1 MRKILPVFFIL
12 FVINLSAQNFWR
24 VVDESSI
31 ILDRDAERG
40 VIPIDYSSYH
50 LDMKA
55 LVNYLKKA
63 PIQFNKAHKS
73 IPVYIPMPDGSNMLF
88 DVVKS
93 PVMMSKL
100 AQKFPNISSYKGIAR
115 DDKKINIRFN
125 IGSKGFFA
133 SIYNKKG
140 NIYIDP
146 YASGVKDYYI
156 SYYTYNYKVD
166 IGDINLSCGL
176 ESDDVFNDSTNL
188 NEINFPDELLD
199 FRDAS
204 ACDSVKQYNY
214 RLALACTGEWGQ
226 KHGGTKEAA
235 LSDMITSVNRIN
247 QIYENEFAIHLNL
260 IDDNDKLIWLDPDN
274 DPYKNP
280 TIGGALLGENFDAIN
295 NTIGMNSYD
304 IGHVFTN
311 SCQDVGGIARLA
323 AVCQSFKAMGVTCHY
338 SNDLNYIITN
348 VTCHEMGH
356 QFSAEH
362 TFNNCNG
369 NESLGSGFEPGGG
382 TTIMAYCGLCGP
394 NDVDYKCLETFHSFS
409 VQQVKYYSREGGGR
423 KCAEK
428 ISSENTAPE
437 VSIDYDNGFYIP
449 IQTPFVL
456 EGSAYDCDGDDLVY
470 SWEEIDAG
478 PQSDIGHPEG
488 NAPIFTAREVSD
500 NPVRYFPNLYDLLY
514 NRSNNSELLPTYE
527 RDLNFRFIAR
537 DNHEVAG
544 GTDWVDM
551 SFKAD
556 SGSGPFLV
564 SYPNNLLKFKVG
576 DSLTVKWNVAN
587 TDNDKVNCRNVDILL
602 SLDKGY
608 TYPYTLKYK
617 TANDGKELI
626 YMPDTITSSARI
638 MVKASNN
645 IFLDVCNYNLKI
657 REREDTSF
665 LFDLD
670 EISGRLCLPYSVNS
684 KISTRGFNGYEDSIK
699 FEIIGLPENA
709 EYKITPEIIKTGE
722 TANIEF
728 NFDNVQKDSYSEVN
742 VLGISTKG
750 DTVIRPIT
758 WDIYSNYYKDIN
770 VISPEVGSIGQ
781 AQNPVFKWEK
791 DVAYDYVN
799 LYVSSDPSFPEEKTF
814 VRNYITDT
822 FYQPTELL
830 EYSTLYYWKLEYGNP
845 CGTVSPDTLYTF
857 STFATDCK
865 DYVSKTKYKK
875 DINSSV
881 VLRDTINIEEDITL
895 TDVNVKISGSHT
907 RFREIS
913 ASLIAPSNDTILL
926 FKQRPF
932 NYQGNFNLVFDDQ
945 AYYKLKSPPKGTF
958 RPDSPLAILNGK
970 NGKGLWTLLISD
982 NKYQQSGKLK
992 KFSLNTCAKIELIN
1006 PVLVNNNSLKIPY
1019 NKPWTIT
1026 SDYLKAT
1033 DANNSA
1039 SELIFTVVKTP
1050 LLCSMYIGNTQLF
1063 VGDRFTQ
1070 KDIDNG
1076 LISVLYPGDEKVFD
1090 KFYFTVIDG
1099 VGGAIGITAFNLE
1112 SDYKVKVDES
1122 LASKIQLFPNPTS
1135 STINIDID
1143 QTGSFDFEIFNLN
1156 GQKLVSQNIKGG
1168 FNSVDLAKFNDGI
1181 YIIKIHNNQYNYVG
1195 KIVKQR

>member
-12 FVINLSAQNFWR
+12 FVINLSAQKFWR
-24 VVDESSI
+24 VVDENSI

-40 VIPIDYSSYH
+40 VIPIDYSTYH

-55 LVNYLKKA
+55 LMNYLKKA
-63 PIQFNKAHKS
+63 PKQFNKEKKS

-100 AQKFPNISSYKGIAR
+100 AEKYPNIRSYKGIAH

-146 YASGVKDYYI
+146 YASGVKNYYI
-156 SYYTYNYKVD
+156 SYYTSNYKVD
-166 IGDINLSCGL
+166 ISDINLNCGL
-176 ESDDVFNDSTNL
+176 DSDEIIFNDSTNL
-188 NEINFPDELLD
+188 TEINFPDELLD

-204 ACDSVKQYNY
+204 ACDSVRQYNY

-235 LSDMITSVNRIN
+235 LSDMVTSVNRIN

-260 IDDNDKLIWLDPDN
+260 IDDNDKLIWLDPDT

-280 TIGGALLGENFDAIN
+280 TIGGALLGENFDAVN

-304 IGHVFTN
+304 IGHIFTN
-311 SCQDVGGIARLA
+311 SCTDVGGIARLA
-323 AVCQSFKAMGVTCHY
+323 AVCQTFKAMGVTCHY
-338 SNDLNYIITN
+338 SSDLNYIITN

-356 QFSAEH
+356 QFSAAH
-362 TFNNCNG
+362 TFNNCSG
-369 NESLGSGFEPGGG
+369 NESGSGFEPGGG

-394 NDVDYKCLETFHSFS
+394 NNVDYKCLETFHSFS
-409 VQQVKYYSREGGGR
+409 IQQIKYYSREGGGR

-428 ISSENTAPE
+428 ISSDNTAPE
-437 VSIDYDNGFYIP
+437 VSIDYNNGFYIP

-456 EGSAYDCDGDDLVY
+456 EGSAYDCDGDNLVY
-470 SWEEIDAG
+470 SWEQMDVG
-478 PQSDIGHPEG
+478 PQSLIGHPEG

-500 NPVRYFPNLYDLLY
+500 SPVRYFPNLYDLLY
-514 NRSNNSELLPTYE
+514 NQSNNSELLPSYE

-556 SGSGPFLV
+556 SSSGPFLV
-564 SYPNNLLKFKVG
+564 SYPNNFLKFRTG
-576 DSLTVKWNVAN
+576 DSLTVKWDVAN
-587 TDNDKVNCRNVDILL
+587 TDNEKVNCQNVDILL

-617 TANDGKELI
+617 TTNDGEELV
-626 YMPDTITSSARI
+626 YMPDTITSNARL

-645 IFLDVCNYNLKI
+645 IFFDICNYNLKI
-657 REREDTSF
+657 REREDTNF

-670 EISGRLCLPYSVNS
+670 EISGKLCLPYSVSS

-699 FEIIGLPENA
+699 FKVIGLPDNA
-709 EYKITPEIIKTGE
+709 KYKVSPEIIKTGE
-722 TANIEF
+722 TAIIEF
-728 NFDNVQKDSYSEVN
+728 NFDNVKKDGYSEVY

-750 DTVIRPIT
+750 DTVKRPIT
-758 WDIYSNYYKDIN
+758 WDIYSNSYKDIN
-770 VISPEVGSIGQ
+770 IISPEVGSTGQ
-781 AQNPVFKWEK
+781 AQNSVFIWEK

-799 LYVSSDPSFPEEKTF
+799 LYISPDPSFPEEKTF

-830 EYSTLYYWKLEYGNP
+830 EYSTLYYWKLEYGNN
-845 CGTVSPDTLYTF
+845 CGIISPDTLYTF

-865 DYVSKTKYKK
+865 DYISDEVPRQIK
-875 DINSSV
+875 SSE
-881 VLRDTINIEEDITL
+881 LMHSSIFIDDDITI
-895 TDVNVKISGSHT
+895 TDVSVRISGSHT

-913 ASLIAPSNDTILL
+913 ASLIAPNYDTVLL
-926 FKQRPF
+926 FSPKPF
-932 NYQGNFNLVFDDQ
+932 NYQGPFNMAFNDQ
-945 AYYKLKSPPKGTF
+945 AYYKVKSPPSGIF
-958 RPDSPLAILNGK
+958 RPDSPLSILNGK
-970 NGKGLWTLLISD
+970 NGKGEWKLIISD
-982 NKYQQSGKLK
+982 NKYQQSGTLK
-992 KFSLNTCAKIELIN
+992 RFSLNVCAKIDLIN
-1006 PVLVNNNSLKIPY
+1006 PVLVNNNLLKIPY
-1019 NKPWTIT
+1019 NKPWTIN

-1039 SELIFTVVKTP
+1039 SDLIFTIVNTP
-1050 LLCSMYIGNTQLF
+1050 SLCSLFKGNAQLF
-1063 VGDRFTQ
+1063 IGDRFTQ
-1070 KDIDNG
+1070 EDINNG
-1076 LISVLYPGDEKVFD
+1076 LISVLYPGNEKVSD

-1099 VGGAIGITAFNLE
+1099 EGGAIGITAFNFE
-1112 SDYKVKVDES
+1112 SDEKVKVDE
-1122 LASKIQLFPNPTS
+1122 LFANKIQLFPNPAS
-1135 STINIDID
+1135 NSVNINIDK
-1143 QTGSFDFEIFNLN
+1143 TGNFNFEIFNLS
-1156 GQKLVSQNIKGG
+1156 GQKLMSKNITGG
-1168 FNSVDLAKFNDGI
+1168 FTSVDLTKFNDGI
-1181 YIIKIHNNQYNYVG
+1181 FIVKIHNNLNNYIG
-1195 KIVKQR
+1195 KIIKQR